1 MNLDEF
7 MEEAGISKTDLTA
20 FISPIVKETIVN
32 ELGNIIQDVVRQEI
46 RPTIETIPGLV
57 NSYVTQQI
65 KGVSDEIKNKADE
78 WLNKVIETTGGKPV
92 DSTQKGKSEIS
103 EATKERIFTRLID
116 KALGADE
123 DELLKIGEKL
133 QKRQQAMATMAA
145 SLGYAPPDP
154 GLIWKSYQD
163 ATSKLYASMLKSGGF
178 PFPVVDDT
186 KKKVSSSAPQ
196 SESSGDSS
204 KRVFDKFLR

>member
-1 MNLDEF
+1 MDVK
-7 MEEAGISKTDLTA
+7 EALEQIGISDEALRNYFA
-20 FISPIVKETIVN
+20 PLIKETIVG
-32 ELGNIIQDVVRQEI
+32 ELGSIIQDVVRQEI

-78 WLNKVIETTGGKPV
+78 RLNKVIETTGGKPV
-92 DSTQKGKSEIS
+92 DSKEKGKSEIS
-103 EATKERIFTRLID
+103 EATKERILTRFID

-196 SESSGDSS
+196 SELSGDSS
-204 KRVFDKFLR
+204 KGVFDKFLR